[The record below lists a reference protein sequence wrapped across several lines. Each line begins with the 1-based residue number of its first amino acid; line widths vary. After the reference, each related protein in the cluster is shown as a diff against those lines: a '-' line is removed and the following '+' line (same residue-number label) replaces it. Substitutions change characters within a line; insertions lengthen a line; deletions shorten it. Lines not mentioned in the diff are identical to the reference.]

1 MRVIEF
7 QSGKEI
13 VRGAL
18 HEPNTPRPHPALIF
32 AHGLLSAYQEY
43 GAYPERF
50 CERGY
55 LTLAIDFRGHGAS
68 EGQRGL
74 MSTERNVEDLRH
86 AIDYLE
92 ANPGIDNNRIGLIGH
107 SFGGDAVVCT
117 AARDERVRLIVAG
130 ATVGRLRDELKPGE
144 ITLYRIVDA
153 VNRFQKQF
161 TRRPLY
167 VPYRVTYKD
176 IFANEECRA
185 RAQAAGFL
193 QTSVCADFIPA
204 AMTQDATLC
213 AQNVGVP
220 TLIVQGELDAVVTHS
235 STRATHDAIAC
246 ADKEWYEVKGSGHS
260 VWTDCQGDV
269 VFDHV
274 AAWIEEHFV
283 SHQEIA

>member
-13 VRGAL
+13 VRGVL

-32 AHGLLSAYQEY
+32 AHGLLSTHQEY
-43 GAYPERF
+43 GDYPERF

-68 EGQRGL
+68 EGQRGF

-86 AIDYLE
+86 AIDYIE
-92 ANPGIDNNRIGLIGH
+92 GNPGIDNNRIGLIGH

-117 AARDERVRLIVAG
+117 AARDERVRIVVAG

-144 ITLYRIVDA
+144 LTLYRIIDVL
-153 VNRFQKQF
+153 NRFQKRF
-161 TRRPLY
+161 TQRPLY

-176 IFANEECRA
+176 IFANEECRERA
-185 RAQAAGFL
+185 RSAGFL
-193 QTSVCADFIPA
+193 QTSVCTDFIPV

-213 AQNVGVP
+213 AQNVHVP
-220 TLIVQGELDAVVTHS
+220 TLVVQGELDAVVTHA
-235 STRATHDAIAC
+235 STRATFDAIAC
-246 ADKEWYEVKGSGHS
+246 KDKEWYEVKGSGHS
-260 VWTDCQGDV
+260 VWTDCQGEA
-269 VFDHV
+269 VFNHV
-274 AAWIEEHFV
+274 AAWIEKHFK
-283 SHQEIA
+283 